1 MKSLLLLILLT
12 LSTPVFAENYTGE
25 LVLTTTVG
33 EVVLTVEPC
42 AVTNEHGFEYISY
55 ATDNGSRHEGC
66 WFKDHD
72 IVNIWFYAENPALVA
87 TYKDYY
93 FKPRK
98 GANE

>member
-1 MKSLLLLILLT
+1 MNSFILVLMLLL
-12 LSTPVFAENYTGE
+12 SSPVFAENYTSE
-25 LVLTTTVG
+25 LVLTTAVG

-42 AVTNEHGFEYISY
+42 DIPNEHGFEYISY
-55 ATDNGSRHEGC
+55 ATENSVRHEGC

-72 IVNIWFYAENPALVA
+72 IVNIWFYAEDPALVA